1 MVFRWKGISR
11 RMSAPSRGIVNG
23 REEICHER
31 RARTPHQCVGRSE
44 QSDLLTDLTTPSVST
59 AEIRASA
66 RLAALWGLLSSG
78 GCVMQSFYDQLLP
91 LGADCKALR
100 IALGSGQW
108 PP

>member
-23 REEICHER
+23 REEI
-31 RARTPHQCVGRSE
+31 
-44 QSDLLTDLTTPSVST
+44 DLTTPSVST

-91 LGADCKALR
+91 LGADCKARR